1 MRRRFDS
8 CLVLLSLILV
18 QPAEAQV
25 PKTESQPNKVAVQN
39 QPPEDPLG
47 RDTPRGTVTGFL
59 KAINQENFERA
70 AEYLDSKLKPREQQ
84 ELARKLSVVLDRKLQ
99 TELNSLSDKPEGD
112 LGDDLRINRDRVG
125 VVKSD
130 FGDVEILLEQVQRR
144 NVNPIWL
151 FSPETLAQIPR
162 LYDEIPALW
171 IEQYLPERLV
181 TVRWLTIPLYRWIFI
196 LLLIPLI
203 VGLASLLTRLLFLLL
218 RPLIRRFT
226 SGQVDRGLTT
236 IVGPM
241 RLLIL
246 SLLFYGLSGLS
257 VNLLVRQFW
266 KRVAVT
272 LTVLAFCWLLLRL
285 IEVMAQL
292 TIRRLQYLNRAG
304 DTALVRLLSRLSKA
318 VAVIVGGLLLLHIS
332 GVNLTA
338 VLTGLGVGGLA
349 IGFGAQK
356 TIENLF
362 GGIMVI
368 SDKPINVG
376 DFCRAGEFLGTVEDI
391 GLRSTRI
398 RTLDRTV
405 VAIPNGQLSTMSLEN
420 FSMRDRIWLHHT
432 VGLRYETTAD
442 QLRYVLAEIRR
453 LLYAHPKVESE
464 STRTRF
470 IRFAGSSLDV
480 EIFAYVLTT
489 DPRVFLAVQEDLLL
503 RIMDIIEAS
512 GTSVAFPS
520 QTAYIARDRRPD
532 TSKTEKSIATVQAW
546 RERNEL
552 PFPEFSQE
560 KISEFND
567 EIEYPA
573 PESGSRS
580 KKR

>member
-1 MRRRFDS
+1 
-8 CLVLLSLILV
+8 LVWRS
-18 QPAEAQV
+18 E
-25 PKTESQPNKVAVQN
+25 
-39 QPPEDPLG
+39 
-47 RDTPRGTVTGFL
+47 
-59 KAINQENFERA
+59 
-70 AEYLDSKLKPREQQ
+70 
-84 ELARKLSVVLDRKLQ
+84 
-99 TELNSLSDKPEGD
+99 
-112 LGDDLRINRDRVG
+112 
-125 VVKSD
+125 
-130 FGDVEILLEQVQRR
+130 
-144 NVNPIWL
+144 
-151 FSPETLAQIPR
+151 
-162 LYDEIPALW
+162 
-171 IEQYLPERLV
+171 
-181 TVRWLTIPLYRWIFI
+181 
-196 LLLIPLI
+196 
-203 VGLASLLTRLLFLLL
+203 
-218 RPLIRRFT
+218 
-226 SGQVDRGLTT
+226 
-236 IVGPM
+236 
-241 RLLIL
+241 
-246 SLLFYGLSGLS
+246 
-257 VNLLVRQFW
+257 
-266 KRVAVT
+266 
-272 LTVLAFCWLLLRL
+272 
-285 IEVMAQL
+285 
-292 TIRRLQYLNRAG
+292 
-304 DTALVRLLSRLSKA
+304 
-318 VAVIVGGLLLLHIS
+318 
-332 GVNLTA
+332 
-338 VLTGLGVGGLA
+338 
-349 IGFGAQK
+349 

-362 GGIMVI
+362 GGIII

-405 VAIPNGQLSTMSLEN
+405 VAIPNGQLATMSLEN

-464 STRTRF
+464 SARTRF

-512 GTSVAFPS
+512 GTSMAFPS